1 MGVLKKGKPLEWKDS
16 LPHSQYVRTH
26 GVLQFVATW
35 NRLKDIDHDRLFYG
49 DEIEYGLLQVDHA
62 NRTVKLSLRGEE
74 VMKSLRIRE
83 QQLRGIRGCSWHQ
96 EYGSWMLEGT
106 PASPY
111 SGFTSSLLHVE
122 QNMRLRRA
130 RVLGAI
136 APDEVAPT
144 MVCFPLMGTTNFVY
158 PPAAQVAPSPAS
170 CSSQVPDSC
179 INSHPRFST
188 LTANIR
194 QRRGGKVDI
203 RAPLFHDSE
212 TPEFKGEP
220 ASKRRRTQQGEN
232 GNSCHD
238 EEPTIKMDCMV
249 YGMGCCCLQV
259 TFQGSNVDES
269 RYLYDQMAP
278 LCPIMLAL
286 TAATPFF
293 RGRIAGTDV
302 RWNVIRDS
310 VDDRTPTER
319 GLTPEDASGN
329 GACCEST
336 KPDSRMAGGGT
347 RRLMKSRYDSI
358 SAYIHPRAHRSEA
371 ISKYYNDVECEVD
384 EELQA
389 LIVKE
394 GIDPPVAR
402 HVAHL
407 FTRDP
412 LVVFA
417 GHVEEVDDVSA
428 TDHFENINSTNWN
441 TMRWKPPPPAVP
453 GSPHIGWR
461 TEFRPMEVQLTDFE
475 NAAFTAFVVLVSRAI
490 LVFDLE
496 LLAPLSKVDD
506 NMRRAHAMNAAS
518 EGKFWFRKHLCPESE
533 APQAEE
539 AGENESVEEMTMDE
553 IMNGKSNYFPG
564 LIPLCYAYLE
574 HIRCDPLSFPRI
586 HHYLTFVRNRA
597 MGKLKTPAVW
607 MRDFVRNHKDYKQ
620 DSVVTQSIAYDLIKA
635 CDAIGRGERACPE
648 LHGDVV
654 IDPVMKEGV
663 YQTAL
668 DSTQMGVEERRAL
681 LRRYCSRACPADG
694 PGSLPSSQ
702 IKRDQSYRQRHV
714 PQDAQTKKEEC

>member
-1 MGVLKKGKPLEWKDS
+1 MGVLTVGRPLDWTEA
-16 LPHSQYVRTH
+16 LPYSQYIRTH
-26 GVLQFVATW
+26 GVMQFVATW
-35 NRLKDIDHDRLFYG
+35 NRLKDIDQDRLFYG

-62 NRTVKLSLRGEE
+62 KRTVKISLRGDA
-74 VMKSLRIRE
+74 VMKTLRVRE
-83 QQLRGIRGCSWHQ
+83 QHARGVRGCSWHQ

-106 PASPY
+106 PATPY

-136 APDEVAPT
+136 AQDEMAPT
-144 MVCFPLMGTTNFVY
+144 MVCFPMMGTENFVY
-158 PPAAQVAPSPAS
+158 PPAAAMAPSPAS

-179 INSHPRFST
+179 INPHPRFST

-194 QRRGGKVDI
+194 ARRGGRVDI
-203 RAPLFHDSE
+203 RVPLFRDSE
-212 TPEFKGEP
+212 TPEYLDADAEP
-220 ASKRRRTQQGEN
+220 PTKRQKIEDGSCN
-232 GNSCHD
+232 GA
-238 EEPTIKMDCMV
+238 EAAAEAAQPTIQMDCMA

-286 TAATPFF
+286 TAASPIF

-310 VDDRTPTER
+310 VDDRTPQER
-319 GLTPEDASGN
+319 GEAVAEESN
-329 GACCEST
+329 GSCANV
-336 KPDSRMAGGGT
+336 KRKLPDPRMAGSGT

-358 SAYIHPRAHRSEA
+358 SSYIHPRAHRSEA
-371 ISKYYNDVECEVD
+371 ISKYYNDVACEVD
-384 EELQA
+384 GELEA
-389 LIVKE
+389 VMLKE
-394 GIDPPVAR
+394 GVDPPVAT
-402 HVAHL
+402 HVAHM

-412 LVVFA
+412 LVVFE
-417 GHVEEVDDVSA
+417 GRVEAVDDK
-428 TDHFENINSTNWN
+428 TDTAHFENINSTNWN
-441 TMRWKPPPPAVP
+441 TMRWKPPPPQAP
-453 GSPHIGWR
+453 GSPHVGWR

-496 LLAPLSKVDD
+496 VLAPLSKVDE
-506 NMRRAHAMNAAS
+506 NMKRAHAMNAAS
-518 EGKFWFRKHLCPESE
+518 EGIFWFRKHLSPDSE
-533 APQAEE
+533 QSLE
-539 AGENESVEEMTMDE
+539 AGEVTENESVEEMTMDE

-574 HIRCDPLSFPRI
+574 HINCDPLSFPRL
-586 HHYLTFVRNRA
+586 HQYLVFVRDRA
-597 MGKLKTPAVW
+597 MGKLMTPAAW
-607 MRDFVRNHKDYKQ
+607 MRDFVRNHAEYKN
-620 DSVVTQSIAYDLIKA
+620 DSVVTPSIAYELTKA
-635 CDAIGRGERACPE
+635 CDAIGRGERPCPE

-654 IDPVMKEGV
+654 IDPVMKEGI
-663 YQTAL
+663 YQTPL
-668 DSTQMGVEERRAL
+668 DSSQMGAEERRAL
-681 LRRYCSRACPADG
+681 LRRYCARACPADG

-702 IKRDQSYRQRHV
+702 IKRDRSVRKMV
-714 PQDAQTKKEEC
+714 